1 MNRSAL
7 LVLVSLSCDGAEAAR
22 TTLVVVSDRTRIV
35 SATNDLGYEV
45 TLDAARV
52 VASRIQFT
60 VEGETHAWWDAIGD
74 FFVGAAQAHPGHYAG
89 GEVTGELTG
98 PVVIDWFDPQD
109 LGPATL
115 LAGTYHGANLELVV
129 GALSHGLAA
138 DDPLLGQGA
147 YLAGTATKDGRSV
160 RFSAQLALPEPA
172 VIVGLPLELE
182 VTTATTATL
191 GIALSTIDPFEND
204 TAFDGIDFFA
214 VAGDAASYIFAGEA
228 ANRLRRAFFTH
239 DHFLVTTP

>member
-1 MNRSAL
+1 MKRYAL
-7 LVLVSLSCDGAEAAR
+7 MVLVSLSCDGAEASR
-22 TTLVVVSDRTRIV
+22 TTLVVASDRAQV
-35 SATNDLGYEV
+35 VPATNDLGYVV

-52 VASRIQFT
+52 VASRIEFT

-74 FFVGAAQAHPGHYAG
+74 FFVGTARAHPGHYAG

-98 PVVIDWFDPQD
+98 PVVIDWFEPQD
-109 LGPATL
+109 LGSATL
-115 LAGTYHGANLELVV
+115 LEGNYHGANLDFVV
-129 GALSHGLAA
+129 GAVAHGLAA
-138 DDPLLGQGA
+138 EDPLVGHGA

-160 RFSAQLALPEPA
+160 RFEAQLALPDPA

-182 VTTATTATL
+182 VSAATTATL
-191 GIALSTIDPFEND
+191 GIALSTIDPFEDD
-204 TAFDGIDFFA
+204 TFFDGIDFFA
-214 VAGDAASYIFAGEA
+214 LAGDAAAYTFDGDA

>member
-1 MNRSAL
+1 MLLGLLGPSSWASVSRPAL
-7 LVLVSLSCDGAEAAR
+7 IHSRRDGAR
-22 TTLVVVSDRTRIV
+22 QSSLVGKFTI
-35 SATNDLGYEV
+35 L
-45 TLDAARV
+45 
-52 VASRIQFT
+52 VADQRAYAIWT
-60 VEGETHAWWDAIGD
+60 V
-74 FFVGAAQAHPGHYAG
+74 P
-89 GEVTGELTG
+89 
-98 PVVIDWFDPQD
+98 
-109 LGPATL
+109 
-115 LAGTYHGANLELVV
+115 
-129 GALSHGLAA
+129 
-138 DDPLLGQGA
+138 
-147 YLAGTATKDGRSV
+147 GRSV